1 MGVSL
6 SINDIKNITS
16 EMARYDGMDY
26 TGYNFSF
33 LKRRLGHV
41 FAELKVRR
49 LPQFV
54 DRLSD
59 ESFRELV
66 RYYMAV
72 NVTEMFRDP
81 GFWRSL
87 RTNVLPRFRNRGWRV
102 WFPDAA
108 SGEEVFSLVIVLKE
122 DGLIEKAEIVCHHP
136 SSQRCQEISEGVFDP
151 KNDETNLSNYRRLEE
166 NDRFEDY
173 FIRTNSQ
180 VKFRDD
186 LLQGTRFYPGWFTD
200 FDQDEKFDLII
211 FRNSA
216 INFTVQRRDE
226 ILQKV
231 VEHLLPGGFL
241 AIGVKEPLP
250 AALRGVLIPVDEK
263 ESIYRLPESQNR

>member
-1 MGVSL
+1 MGISL
-6 SINDIKNITS
+6 SINDIKSITS

-41 FAELKVRR
+41 FTELKVRR
-49 LPQFV
+49 LSQFFE
-54 DRLSD
+54 RLSD

-66 RYYMAV
+66 RYHLAV

-87 RTNVLPRFRNRGWRV
+87 RTNVLPVFRHRDWRV
-102 WFPDAA
+102 WFPDAT
-108 SGEEVFSLVIVLKE
+108 SGEEIFSLAIILKE
-122 DGLIEKAEIVCHHP
+122 DGLLEQAEIVCHHP
-136 SSQRCQEISEGVFDP
+136 SAEKCREISKGIFGL

-173 FIRTNSQ
+173 FIRTDGL

-186 LLQGTRFYPGWFTD
+186 LLQKAKFFPGWFTD
-200 FDQDEKFDLII
+200 FDDDEKFDLII

-216 INFTVQRRDE
+216 INFTFQRRDE
-226 ILQKV
+226 VLEDV
-231 VEHLLPGGFL
+231 VEHLLPSGFL
-241 AIGVKEPLP
+241 AVGVKEPLP
-250 AALRGVLIPVDEK
+250 GGLREVMMPVDEK
-263 ESIYRLPESQNR
+263 ESIYKLPESQYR

>member
-1 MGVSL
+1 MGISL
-6 SINDIKNITS
+6 GINDIKNITS
-16 EMARYDGMDY
+16 EMARYEGMDY

-41 FAELKVRR
+41 FTELKVRR
-49 LPQFV
+49 LPQFIE
-54 DRLSD
+54 RLSD
-59 ESFRELV
+59 ESFREMV
-66 RYYMAV
+66 RYYLTV

-87 RTNVLPRFRNRGWRV
+87 RNNVLPRFRNRGWRI

-108 SGEEVFSLVIVLKE
+108 SGEEIFSLAIILKE
-122 DGLIEKAEIVCHHP
+122 DGLLEQAEIVCHHP
-136 SSQRCQEISEGVFDP
+136 SSEKCREISEGVFDP
-151 KNDETNLSNYRRLEE
+151 KNDETNQSNYRRLEE

-173 FIRTNSQ
+173 FIRTNGQ

-186 LLQGTRFYPGWFTD
+186 LLQGARFVPEWFTD
-200 FDQDEKFDLII
+200 FDEEEKFDLIM

-216 INFTVQRRDE
+216 INFTFQRRDE
-226 ILQKV
+226 ALKKV

-241 AIGVKEPLP
+241 AIGVKEPLS
-250 AALRGVLIPVDEK
+250 ASLRDVLMPVDEK
-263 ESIYRLPESQNR
+263 ESIYRLPDSQKR